1 MPKAKRKLKNVEV
14 LYISLVDAGAN
25 KKKIIWKSADS
36 GSPDIERLF
45 RILKVDAEKRMVYGI
60 VYAPGE
66 VDTEG
71 DTMEAEEIEKMA
83 YNFMAKRRTTNVDL
97 QHDFEGDE
105 GFVAES
111 WLVRKNDPLFS
122 EEPEGAWAVGIKVT
136 NDDTWEAVKKGD
148 IGGLSMGGF
157 SEAEPLG
164 KAEDKQHP
172 IRKFFS
178 RLFTPRLP
186 VSKDFLS
193 EYKQTTLR
201 SATWALNDALMK
213 VIDSPEIEDKEG
225 AIRDSVEQFMNFI
238 NGEMTMKD
246 DGKKPDDNNQPDGA
260 TPAVD
265 EQLNA
270 LTEKLDTALSK
281 IDDLGERLEKVEK
294 ASPGKQSAAGRDD
307 DDQNQKPSTG
317 LPII

>member
-45 RILKVDAEKRMVYGI
+45 RIIKVDAEKRMVYGI

-111 WLVRKNDPLFS
+111 WIIRKNDPLFGD
-122 EEPEGAWAVGIKVT
+122 EPEGAWAVGIKVT

-148 IGGLSMGGF
+148 IAGLSMGGF

-164 KAEDKQHP
+164 KTEDKQHP

-178 RLFTPRLP
+178 RLFAPRLP

-193 EYKQTTLR
+193 EYKQSTLR

-213 VIDSPEIEDKEG
+213 VIDNPEIEDKEG

-260 TPAVD
+260 TPAAVD

-307 DDQNQKPSTG
+307 DDQKPSTG